1 MSDSNKRRAEHTQ
14 PANLEDVLEGYV
26 MSDGGPSVTALAEWV
41 RRYPAFEEALT
52 SLTARWG
59 VARHLPDAPA
69 PDEPDEETL
78 VLRGMSVVHS
88 LLHGQRWAQP
98 IEADR
103 PVPMNPA
110 ADHAAVDNG
119 LVRPMRPPRA
129 DDTSTPRQRLGSS
142 QGDEGSVDALAR
154 PLAGSPAPSSAPSS
168 TPSLEGRTPLR
179 GLLTEAARCGLT
191 PDALADATGLSV
203 PLLRKLDRRL
213 VVADTIPR
221 RVTEGI
227 AGALGRDLLAVLG
240 YCRLAPS
247 FALRTAH
254 RANQAPTLPTKLED
268 FFDAVRADPELPAD
282 RQAALL
288 ALEAPEPPRQP
299 DRDER

>member
-1 MSDSNKRRAEHTQ
+1 MSDANERRAENPQ
-14 PANLEDVLEGYV
+14 PATLEDVLEGYV

-59 VARHLPDAPA
+59 VTRHLPDAPA

-103 PVPMNPA
+103 PAPMNPA
-110 ADHAAVDNG
+110 ADLAAVVDG
-119 LVRPMRPPRA
+119 RVRPMRPTRA
-129 DDTSTPRQRLGSS
+129 DEASAHRKRLGSS
-142 QGDEGSVDALAR
+142 QGDEGSVDALAG
-154 PLAGSPAPSSAPSS
+154 PLAGSPAPST
-168 TPSLEGRTPLR
+168 TPFLERTTPLR
-179 GLLTEAARCGLT
+179 GLLTEAARCELT

-213 VVADTIPR
+213 IVADTIPR
-221 RVTEGI
+221 RVSEGI

-288 ALEAPEPPRQP
+288 ALEAPGPPRQP
-299 DRDER
+299 DTDAR